1 MKSRNEIAIRNSKL
15 PKTDLANPTKLL
27 PSTRQKQAVHVTH
40 RGNAKPGRVAVSER
54 ERERERER
62 EKELGSRNAQQ
73 DWQQASK

>member
-1 MKSRNEIAIRNSKL
+1 LKSRHEIAIRNSKL

-54 ERERERER
+54 ERERERE
-62 EKELGSRNAQQ
+62 LGSRNAQQ